1 MELKNSEVER
11 NNIAPLEDPHEI
23 SKRLLEEHRRTME
36 EWFQA
41 QLDHLVERQP
51 CASDAVA
58 LEWLMKRSSV
68 TKTTKGGSGCINW
81 GEGLPNKVD
90 KSAIKEAKKNHK
102 TITKKSEELSEEGYT

>member
-68 TKTTKGGSGCINW
+68 TKTTKG
-81 GEGLPNKVD
+81 EPQKLKPY
-90 KSAIKEAKKNHK
+90 
-102 TITKKSEELSEEGYT
+102 EERRLKRILDGMDNA